1 MRKISTTLLSLL
13 FLSLLAFSA
22 CTRKALVINEFSED
36 DCPTSDSS
44 GYYDSLF
51 VASVQKLNIDTTA
64 CDTRLKTR
72 FSNRA
77 IKIAENLGVKPL
89 LCELQ
94 RLEDNKAGDL
104 DILKIKTELQGR
116 LIVGLADVGSC
127 LSEIECQTVRTKELQ
142 IHLNDWISTRLNRA
156 TAYSILAGGVTTIIA
171 GLIATEVIK
180 IKNPDE
186 ETDRANVIEQSIVMA
201 GAVVGTYYSF
211 RSMAIHKT
219 VKFMHPRN
227 HLASIFNKQN
237 NQGLFSPFVWKF
249 MNKPFNRGTETTNG
263 IDEILR
269 KWHELEIPTSKA
281 DEGYQEKISLF
292 AGAGGEYESD
302 DLDNRIEMYDI
313 LREEISLINYDL
325 KRLQEEILIGKR

>member
-1 MRKISTTLLSLL
+1 MRKIPTAILGSLL
-13 FLSLLAFSA
+13 VCLTLFSS

-36 DCPTSDSS
+36 DCPVSDSS

-51 VASVQKLNIDTTA
+51 VASVQKLNIDTTDCEA
-64 CDTRLKTR
+64 RLKKR

-77 IKIAENLGVKPL
+77 IKIADNLGVKPL

-94 RLEDNKAGDL
+94 RLEENKASDIE
-104 DILKIKTELQGR
+104 ILKIKTELQGR
-116 LIVGLADVGSC
+116 IIVGLADVGSC

-156 TAYSILAGGVTTIIA
+156 TAYSILAGGVTTIVA
-171 GLIATEVIK
+171 GLIATDVIK
-180 IKNPDE
+180 INSPNE
-186 ETDRANVIEQSIVMA
+186 ETDLANIVEQSTVMA

-211 RSMAIHKT
+211 RSMAINKK

-227 HLASIFNKQN
+227 HLAGIFNKQN
-237 NQGLFSPFVWKF
+237 NQGLFSPFIWKF

-281 DEGYQEKISLF
+281 DEGYQEKINLF
-292 AGAGGEYESD
+292 AGAGGEYEGD

-325 KRLQEEILIGKR
+325 KRLQEEILIGKK